1 MSKARF
7 TLAGVKVTEAQLVLA
22 RHLRELGFIAEPEF
36 PFDVERNWR
45 FDLVV
50 SGGETTLAFEC
61 DGGQWSGGHRRGK
74 AIDAENEKLNTATLS
89 GWRVLRFTNDYILSG
104 QAKAFLARYLR

>member
-22 RHLRELGFIAEPEF
+22 QHLKELGITVEPEF
-36 PFDVERNWR
+36 PFDEARNWR
-45 FDLVV
+45 FDLVA
-50 SGGETTLAFEC
+50 SGGETLAFEC

-74 AIDAENEKLNTATLS
+74 AIDAENEKLNSATLS

-104 QAKAFLARYLR
+104 QAKACLARYLR